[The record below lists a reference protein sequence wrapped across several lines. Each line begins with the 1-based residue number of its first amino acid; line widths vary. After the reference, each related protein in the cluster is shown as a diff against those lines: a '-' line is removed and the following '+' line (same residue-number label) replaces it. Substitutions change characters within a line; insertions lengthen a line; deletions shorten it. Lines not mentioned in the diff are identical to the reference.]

1 MVKTQES
8 NRDYKEGDPTQIHW
22 AKFSMMGRFV
32 SITSQ
37 CQNQCRSSSG
47 YDLPERTHIRD
58 LFHKRTVMSPDV
70 RLVTSVV
77 SFYNLIFSNSC
88 KECASRIRMSQM
100 LMLSPP
106 VNFSFGDI
114 HTLTHFGTPFRVLTF
129 VPSFSSYMQCSLEI
143 LVNAHS
149 LYDEEF
155 VATTN
160 HACSRFSIQYSIM

>member
-77 SFYNLIFSNSC
+77 SFYNLTFFQQLQRMRL
-88 KECASRIRMSQM
+88 KDPDEPDAHAQPSRK
-100 LMLSPP
+100 L
-106 VNFSFGDI
+106 FFW
-114 HTLTHFGTPFRVLTF
+114 
-129 VPSFSSYMQCSLEI
+129 
-143 LVNAHS
+143 
-149 LYDEEF
+149 
-155 VATTN
+155 
-160 HACSRFSIQYSIM
+160 